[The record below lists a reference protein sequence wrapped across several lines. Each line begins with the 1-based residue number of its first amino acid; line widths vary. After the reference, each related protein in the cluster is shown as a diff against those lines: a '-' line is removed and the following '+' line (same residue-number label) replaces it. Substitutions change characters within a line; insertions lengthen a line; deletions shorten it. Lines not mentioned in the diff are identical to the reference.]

1 LADPMFLSNVG
12 QDNVSAALK
21 CWAEMMPLHQL
32 SGALIKA
39 KKPV

>member
-1 LADPMFLSNVG
+1 MSLLNVE

-32 SGALIKA
+32 SGALIMA

>member
-1 LADPMFLSNVG
+1 MFLMNAG
-12 QDNVSAALK
+12 RDNAPAALK

-39 KKPV
+39 EKPV